1 MTSMPTALA
10 RSSRRKPP
18 SLRSTGVWPFAA
30 YQRCCGSQAV
40 SSSSLVG
47 SSVVWWISATPPT
60 HSSGGPVA
68 ADLEPEEIPGTQ
80 CHQHLSVVPDLG
92 QPLSAE
98 QVDELRPCILHG
110 QLDRRGLRPRGEV
123 VDAHHRLVGGRVSA
137 DGPLTLVVPHEGQDG
152 L

>member
-1 MTSMPTALA
+1 MTSMPTAPP

-18 SLRSTGVWPFAA
+18 SLRSTGVRPFAV

-47 SSVVWWISATPPT
+47 SSVVRWNSATPLT
-60 HSSGGPVA
+60 HRAGGCPGFAVGPVA

-92 QPLSAE
+92 KPLPAE

-110 QLDRRGLRPRGEV
+110 QLDRRGLWPRGEV
-123 VDAHHRLVGGRVSA
+123 VDAQHRL
-137 DGPLTLVVPHEGQDG
+137 
-152 L
+152 